1 MEIANFSQDW
11 LDIIKRS
18 NFLQDWDY
26 EALISMKS
34 ELQDTFE
41 KKQIWR
47 TETEMRISVLND
59 VNHPTN
65 ASKYWQAVREQAVF
79 FENLV
84 TLSFDYRRNNIEILK
99 LQRKLGTEE
108 DELEKEIIIID
119 IEEKK
124 FHKKN
129 MEIASKDRM
138 REIKLWSK
146 IKSELD
152 DGTFNTT
159 DVNNH
164 QLDSYTRQF
173 ILQSIIAWDSGSPW
187 ERNNLKWLM
196 QTAIRKSKEE
206 WIFDNM

>member
-1 MEIANFSQDW
+1 
-11 LDIIKRS
+11 
-18 NFLQDWDY
+18 
-26 EALISMKS
+26 MKS

-173 ILQSIIAWDSGSPW
+173 ILQSIIA
-187 ERNNLKWLM
+187 
-196 QTAIRKSKEE
+196 
-206 WIFDNM
+206 